1 MTLIN
6 IYEEY
11 TNINNEYLTYIEG
24 LVNSDIS
31 NCSDD
36 NIMDKLILFKNN
48 FESIKIKLD
57 VCEVDIEEKDIEN
70 LKDLKYL
77 VMDALFISADLVTFY
92 KSKQPERFKMR
103 AVNYINKKRRAEMFK
118 DANDGSCRV

>member
-31 NCSDD
+31 DCSDD

-92 KSKQPERFKMR
+92 KYKQPERFKMR